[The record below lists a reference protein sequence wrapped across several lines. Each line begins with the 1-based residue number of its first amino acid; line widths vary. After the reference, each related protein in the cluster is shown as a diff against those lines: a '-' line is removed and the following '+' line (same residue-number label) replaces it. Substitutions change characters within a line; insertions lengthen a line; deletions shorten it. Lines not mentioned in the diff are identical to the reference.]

1 MYYKRILTFMFPEL
15 YSPNEPVYFL
25 GYFPDPHLSMDPD
38 PGCISLCGSGSGSE
52 TLVSSIKQ
60 CGSTGSN
67 LCQDNVHILKV
78 FIDVDYHQRDLVFFI
93 MQSCFHADCEQPKW
107 KYCTVCVTM
116 FAQLRKPLKWLN
128 NKQHKRKPM

>member
-25 GYFPDPHLSMDPD
+25 GYFPDPHLSMWIRIQDAYLYVDPD
-38 PGCISLCGSGSGSE
+38 PGPKHWYQ
-52 TLVSSIKQ
+52 VSSNMAALAAIF
-60 CGSTGSN
+60 
-67 LCQDNVHILKV
+67 VRIMYIYLKCLLMLIIISGIS
-78 FIDVDYHQRDLVFFI
+78 F

-116 FAQLRKPLKWLN
+116 FAQFRKPLKWLN
-128 NKQHKRKPM
+128 NKQHERKPM